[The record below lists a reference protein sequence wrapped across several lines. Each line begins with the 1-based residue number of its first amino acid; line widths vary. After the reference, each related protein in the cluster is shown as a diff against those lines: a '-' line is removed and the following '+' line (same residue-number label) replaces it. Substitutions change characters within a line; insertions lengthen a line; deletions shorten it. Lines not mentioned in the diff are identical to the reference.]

1 MHYLL
6 DIESGQSAKMRKQ
19 ISIERN
25 VLFYQLQILY
35 YGKVSSQIKTAKY
48 NQNDKTDFLLHKND
62 SKLNLLLLFNK
73 FFLFFTF
80 QAFASVLI
88 PGGTI
93 NLIVRASRLAVTKT
107 ALSQTLKK
115 WIPTGVGISSI
126 PLIIHPIDTFVD
138 VALDNTTR
146 KWMFPE
152 KR

>member
-1 MHYLL
+1 M
-6 DIESGQSAKMRKQ
+6 
-19 ISIERN
+19 
-25 VLFYQLQILY
+25 
-35 YGKVSSQIKTAKY
+35 
-48 NQNDKTDFLLHKND
+48 HKND

-126 PLIIHPIDTFVD
+126 TLIIHPIDTFVD